1 MKSESRDNAK
11 LIREL
16 FSERW
21 DQAEAMFRNQARKNN
36 VPRPR
41 EPQATSGV
49 ITFTVDG
56 TGLTRDDTH
65 GRSIRFK

>member
-1 MKSESRDNAK
+1 MKTEKKENAE
-11 LIREL
+11 LIMKL

-21 DQAEAMFRNQARKNN
+21 DQAEAMFRNQARENN
-36 VPRPR
+36 VSRLR
-41 EPQATSGV
+41 DPQAPGGV
-49 ITFTVDG
+49 VTFTVDS